1 MIWKLGKG
9 EGSMVCCCLG
19 GLELHV
25 FFGHVHVTNH
35 SRSEGCCFFSVF
47 RDIGRLLD
55 DCLCHIGGFKDGFHG
70 YVSFQPA
77 DKKTC
82 LVWTRRTL
90 GI

>member
-1 MIWKLGKG
+1 MCFSVMFMSQITVDLK
-9 EGSMVCCCLG
+9 VA
-19 GLELHV
+19 V
-25 FFGHVHVTNH
+25 FFY
-35 SRSEGCCFFSVF
+35 VF